1 MYKIKKGD
9 IVKVITGK
17 DKGKQGKVLLVD
29 VKNHKVLVE
38 GANMVT
44 KHQKAGKTKGA
55 QESSIIKKE
64 SFIDLS
70 NVMLVIDGKPTKV
83 GFEINNGKKYR
94 FAKKTKKTIK

>member
-1 MYKIKKGD
+1 MYKIKKDD

-17 DKGKQGKVLLVD
+17 DKGKQGKVLMVD

-44 KHQKAGKTKGA
+44 KHQKAGKTPGA

-83 GFEINNGKKYR
+83 GFKIDNGKKYR
-94 FAKKTKKTIK
+94 FAKKTNKTIK

>member
-1 MYKIKKGD
+1 MYKIKKDD

-17 DKGKQGKVLLVD
+17 DKGKQGKVLVVD

-44 KHQKAGKTKGA
+44 KHQKAGKTQGA

-64 SFIDLS
+64 SFIDIS

-83 GFEINNGKKYR
+83 GFKVDNGKKYR